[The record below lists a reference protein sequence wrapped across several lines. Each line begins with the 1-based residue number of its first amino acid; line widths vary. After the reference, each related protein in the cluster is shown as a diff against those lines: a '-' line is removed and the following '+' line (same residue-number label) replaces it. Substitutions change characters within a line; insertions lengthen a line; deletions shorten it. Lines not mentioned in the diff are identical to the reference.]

1 MCGICGKLYFDEE
14 RAVASDEL
22 RGMSGTL
29 AHRGPDGE
37 GVWTGDNVGLAH
49 RRLAIID
56 LRPEAG
62 QPMCNEDGTVWITFN
77 GEIYNFQELRA
88 DLQARGHVFR
98 TNSDTEAI
106 IHAYEQYGR
115 ECLDRLRGMFAF
127 AIWDRRCKTLFLA
140 RDRVGKKPLFY
151 LTDGR
156 QFVFA
161 SEIKA
166 ILADSSVEAEPNPTA
181 IDYYLAMGY
190 VPSPLSAFR
199 GVQKLPA
206 AHWLE
211 IKDGRIDIRRYWRLQ
226 YAPKRKISFRDAV
239 AELQFKLAEAVRL
252 RLMSDV
258 PLGAFLSGGV
268 DSSAVVAY
276 MARAMNLPVRTFSVG
291 FEEASFDERPF
302 ARMVAERYSTNHTE
316 LVVKAPVADILPR
329 VVWQYDEP
337 FADPS
342 AVPSY
347 AIAQLT
353 RRYVTVVLNG
363 DGGDESFA
371 GYNRYL
377 IDRLFRR
384 GDFLPSQIR
393 RGIAAAM
400 MSLPRTSQGHGFLC
414 KLAKI
419 AELIALE
426 PERRY
431 ARWFGQFTP
440 YERQSVYTEEFK
452 CAVNG
457 SIAEDLFV
465 DIFAESNA
473 ANGVDADL
481 GADVN
486 LYLPDDLLVKM
497 DRASMAHSVE
507 ARSPLLDHVFMEFVA
522 TLPPEMKL
530 SGKRTKHIFKQSLRG
545 ALPDVVLDRPK
556 MGFGAPISSWFRN
569 ELREMTEDLLMS
581 PRARQRGYFRADVVE
596 QMWDEHTSRLAD
608 HSDKLWDL
616 LVLELWHRIFVD
628 AGRSSSVTG
637 QWRAAGG

>member
-1 MCGICGKLYFDEE
+1 MCGISGKLYFDEK
-14 RAVASDEL
+14 RTVASGDL
-22 RGMSGTL
+22 RRMSSML
-29 AHRGPDGE
+29 EHRGPDGE
-37 GVWTGDNVGLAH
+37 GIWTGDNVGLAH

-56 LRPEAG
+56 LSPEAG

-77 GEIYNFQELRA
+77 GEIYNFQELRV

-140 RDRVGKKPLFY
+140 RDRVGKKPIFY
-151 LTDGR
+151 YLDGQ
-156 QFVFA
+156 QFLFA
-161 SEIKA
+161 SEIKG
-166 ILADSSVEAEPNPTA
+166 ILADRSVKIESNATA
-181 IDYYLAMGY
+181 IDHYLAMGY

-199 GVQKLPA
+199 GMQKLPA

-211 IKDGRIDIRRYWRLQ
+211 IKNGRIEIGRYWRLR
-226 YAPKRKISFRDAV
+226 YVPKRKISLPEAT
-239 AELQFKLAEAVRL
+239 AELQSQLADAVRL

-268 DSSAVVAY
+268 DSSAIVAY
-276 MARAMNLPVRTFSVG
+276 MARAMDTPVRTFSVG
-291 FEEASFDERPF
+291 FEEESFDERPF
-302 ARMVAERYSTNHTE
+302 ARMVAERYGTNHTE

-384 GDFLPSQIR
+384 VDLLPSQIR
-393 RGIAAAM
+393 RGFAAAM
-400 MSLPRTSQGHGFLC
+400 MSLPGTSQGHGFLR
-414 KLAKI
+414 KLAKV

-440 YERQSVYTEEFK
+440 SERQSLYTEEFK

-465 DIFAESNA
+465 DIFAESKT

-481 GADVN
+481 STDVN

-497 DRASMAHSVE
+497 DRASMAHSLE

-530 SGKRTKHIFKQSLRG
+530 SGNQTKHIFKQSLRG
-545 ALPDVVLDRPK
+545 ALPDVILDRPK

-569 ELREMTEDLLMS
+569 ELREMAEDLLLS
-581 PRARQRGYFRADVVE
+581 ARTRQRGYFRAKVVE
-596 QMWDEHTSRLAD
+596 GLWVEHISKELD
-608 HSDKLWDL
+608 HSETLWTL
-616 LVLELWHRIFVD
+616 LVLELWHRIFLD
-628 AGRSSSVTG
+628 GGRFTGTTRQASVSCE
-637 QWRAAGG
+637 